1 MPAIFRLA
9 GDTLSTAGP
18 VDTSTNAPSIL
29 AINGFFCGFT
39 VIVVLA
45 RIYVRAIMLKTFGT
59 DDYLMLAA
67 TVRHF
72 FLPSGLFLLSTVFY
86 QLQGLCHFIM
96 GKIHLVLSITLATGR
111 LKSSEPLQTLPIIW
125 KSG

>member
-9 GDTLSTAGP
+9 GDTSSTPTP

-29 AINGFFCGFT
+29 AINGFFCAFT

-59 DDYLMLAA
+59 DDYLITAA
-67 TVRHF
+67 TVRHV
-72 FLPSGLFLLSTVFY
+72 LFPLIGSCLLSIVFY
-86 QLQGLCHFIM
+86 HFRRHCHVVAR
-96 GKIHLVLSITLATGR
+96 KTHLALSMRLAM
-111 LKSSEPLQTLPIIW
+111 E
-125 KSG
+125 